1 MEKDILF
8 KVTGTCETELQS
20 KFQPG
25 LYREILSQKS
35 QNRQTKKQSY
45 RNKMLRN
52 TFSFSVFRPSSSYFR
67 G

>member
-35 QNRQTKKQSY
+35 QNKQKKKTKLQEQNAKKHFLYLS
-45 RNKMLRN
+45 L
-52 TFSFSVFRPSSSYFR
+52 
-67 G
+67 